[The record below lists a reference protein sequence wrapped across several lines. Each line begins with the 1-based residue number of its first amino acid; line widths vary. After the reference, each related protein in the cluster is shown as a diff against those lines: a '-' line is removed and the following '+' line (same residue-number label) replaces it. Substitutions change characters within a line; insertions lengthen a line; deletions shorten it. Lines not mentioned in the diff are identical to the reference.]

1 MPGFSFPPVGRLGL
15 ASPPSPVLCAATTA
29 LLPLSESFACRSFP
43 DTMRASAVRGIPYGL
58 AAWWKPQDDARA
70 FGHPVPSSGHCA
82 WRQVALPRSRATPM
96 DTCPALR
103 PRWCPRHSPQ
113 RVQDCCL
120 PALANRRLSPRYT
133 VRDILL
139 STTLHISGLNHAA
152 CVLATPGSIR
162 PLTGRHAGSLLTGWL
177 GVSQVGFV
185 PYGRAPTG

>member
-1 MPGFSFPPVGRLGL
+1 MPNAGHQTRRVAEAMPVRRLGL

-96 DTCPALR
+96 DPCPALR

-113 RVQDCCL
+113 PVQDCCL
-120 PALANRRLSPRYT
+120 PARANRRLSPRYT

-139 STTLHISGLNHAA
+139 ATTLHMSG
-152 CVLATPGSIR
+152 
-162 PLTGRHAGSLLTGWL
+162 
-177 GVSQVGFV
+177 
-185 PYGRAPTG
+185 